1 VFQVIEADL
10 GAAEMEFVGKKIA
23 ELEKTGRQ
31 ILIERDLEL
40 LAKEIRALGKKVE
53 RIAKVIERSGT
64 YKR

>member
-1 VFQVIEADL
+1 LKLKYRIKRTPA
-10 GAAEMEFVGKKIA
+10 GKKIA

-31 ILIERDLEL
+31 ILIERDLES